1 MTEEDSTS
9 SVVSTSGAALPST
22 SLSNSTMYHLR
33 LPAEEVVRI
42 ATVMAGLVHPTNTLL
57 SASKNPLMFPG
68 ASFGIASSNST
79 VTSTLSMSSNSNASS
94 GDQTT
99 IPSSVVSSSSSGI
112 VYYVGYVTRRCAA

>member
-42 ATVMAGLVHPTNTLL
+42 ATVVAGLVHPTNTLL

-79 VTSTLSMSSNSNASS
+79 VTSTLSTPMLR
-94 GDQTT
+94 
-99 IPSSVVSSSSSGI
+99 PE
-112 VYYVGYVTRRCAA
+112 TRLPYHPPWSALHLQVLYIM